1 MKQKEDL
8 IPKNSKGQLHG
19 YHKYYNTNDKT
30 YYRTMFKNDIQY
42 GYTEYHASI
51 FTDNNMHNRT
61 RFYIV

>member
-1 MKQKEDL
+1 MKQKDDI
-8 IPKNSKGQLHG
+8 IPRNSKGELHG
-19 YHKYYNTNDKT
+19 YHEYYNTDGKI

-51 FTDNNMHNRT
+51 FIDNNLYNRT